1 MVTVVSLYACE
12 LIIKMMCMHAHEC
25 VLRCTSILEC
35 VLRCTS
41 ILECVL
47 RCTSILESAHCCSC
61 SGVVRI
67 ACEVQVEWGV
77 VESDSVDNDFKGG
90 AVHGY
95 IHGFC

>member
-25 VLRCTSILEC
+25 VLRCTSILE
-35 VLRCTS
+35 
-41 ILECVL
+41 
-47 RCTSILESAHCCSC
+47 SAHCCPS

-77 VESDSVDNDFKGG
+77 GGSDSVDNDFKGG